1 MILKEILKESILK
14 LNENNIGEPNFI
26 SRRII
31 SDILKI
37 PKEYFFNKENEEI
50 SKDNIEKIRRNI
62 EKIIEG
68 IPIQYITNKQE
79 FMGLEFYVDENVLV
93 PRADTEI
100 LVEEVIKIVKE
111 NFVEKEKIEILD
123 LCTGSG
129 AIGISIAKYV
139 ENAKVTL
146 VDISKE
152 ALKIAEKNSKD
163 NMVLNKC
170 ELILSNMFNNLKNK
184 KFDIIVSNPPYI
196 ETKTIEDLS
205 IQVKKEPI
213 IALDGGED
221 GNN

>member
-14 LNENNIGEPNFI
+14 LKENNIGEPNSI

-93 PRADTEI
+93 PRRI
-100 LVEEVIKIVKE
+100 R
-111 NFVEKEKIEILD
+111 
-123 LCTGSG
+123 
-129 AIGISIAKYV
+129 
-139 ENAKVTL
+139 
-146 VDISKE
+146 
-152 ALKIAEKNSKD
+152 
-163 NMVLNKC
+163 
-170 ELILSNMFNNLKNK
+170 
-184 KFDIIVSNPPYI
+184 KF
-196 ETKTIEDLS
+196 
-205 IQVKKEPI
+205 
-213 IALDGGED
+213 
-221 GNN
+221 